1 MFAIVVGRRLCVW
14 VASDCLSASPGGKG
28 LLPVRWMGPESLRD
42 GRFTS
47 QSDVWSFGVVLWEM
61 CTYAAQPYQGL
72 TNEEVINHVLSRNRM
87 SRPANCPERL
97 YELMYRCWEYRPDDR
112 PTFIKL
118 VQELLQYDIG
128 TEFAKHS
135 FYHTQW
141 PHMAAEAEARD
152 EPEPTVLTPLTGG
165 GAELPAGLT
174 RRPRIAEAEDL
185 SDEECEMEV
194 RPPRPARQPRPLADP
209 EANYAEFEEMR
220 RNGGQGSLSS
230 AENSKAHS
238 LQFSSSDGSKGS
250 KASNGSARNGY
261 IAGGGLSHVQRTAE
275 C

>member
-1 MFAIVVGRRLCVW
+1 
-14 VASDCLSASPGGKG
+14 
-28 LLPVRWMGPESLRD
+28 MGPESLRD

-61 CTYAAQPYQGL
+61 CTFAAQPYQGL
-72 TNEEVINHVLSRNRM
+72 TNEEVIHHVLTRNRM
-87 SRPANCPERL
+87 SRPENCPERL
-97 YELMYRCWEYRPDDR
+97 YELMFRCWEYRPDDR
-112 PTFIKL
+112 PTFIAL
-118 VQELLQYDIG
+118 VEELLRYDIG
-128 TEFAKHS
+128 PEFAKHS

-141 PHMAAEAEARD
+141 PRFLAEMDAR
-152 EPEPTVLTPLTGG
+152 EELEPTALTPLTTGMS
-165 GAELPAGLT
+165 AESPPNLPQ
-174 RRPRIAEAEDL
+174 RRPRFAEAEDL

-194 RPPRPARQPRPLADP
+194 RPRSVRQARPFADP
-209 EANYAEFEEMR
+209 EAANYAEFEEIK
-220 RNGGQGSLSS
+220 RNGGHGSALSS

-261 IAGGGLSHVQRTAE
+261 IAGGALSHMRTAE